1 MRIINP
7 DMPEPYKYES
17 DYRNIPREY
26 LNPRIPEGRK
36 MVKWQ
41 AFKTMPEQYERLEQ
55 YIQDQNKVEKPILS
69 DDQLKE
75 LNQKLA
81 FKMFND
87 PEIVVR
93 YFKDGYIHKKS
104 GYIHKVDALEQKLYM
119 YEETIL
125 RKVNLKDIVEIK

>member
-41 AFKTMPEQYERLEQ
+41 AFKTMPEQYQRLEQ
-55 YIQDQNKVEKPILS
+55 YIS
-69 DDQLKE
+69 DDQLSE
-75 LNQKLA
+75 LNDTLV
-81 FKMFND
+81 FKMFHD
-87 PEIVVR
+87 PVITVSYYE
-93 YFKDGYIHKKS
+93 DGYIKNIE
-104 GYIHKVDALEQKLYM
+104 GYIHKVDNYERLLYL